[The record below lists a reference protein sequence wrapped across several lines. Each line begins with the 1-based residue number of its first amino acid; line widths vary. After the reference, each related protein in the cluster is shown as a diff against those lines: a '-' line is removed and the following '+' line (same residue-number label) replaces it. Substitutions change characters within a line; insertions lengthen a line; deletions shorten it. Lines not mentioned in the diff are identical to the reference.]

1 MPRRSPDELKEMIRD
16 FRREQIIDV
25 AGRLFGERGTTEVPM
40 EEIATEAGVARSTIY
55 VYFSNRDELLRACLK
70 QMYIQLQAAI
80 AEAFERDV
88 SPIERLHAVIRGLL
102 ERMDDNAAFFR
113 LAMATQGSQS
123 NAGAALDAELA
134 QIGLHMAGILE
145 DLVREGIESGA
156 FRSIDPGR
164 AAALIGQQVF
174 GAMQV
179 RAGEPAPM
187 PLDAAVD
194 EVRDFVLHGLAQ
206 RPLSADSRPEPIDL
220 GPAEEGG

>member
-1 MPRRSPDELKEMIRD
+1 MIRD
-16 FRREQIIDV
+16 FRREQIIAV

-40 EEIATEAGVARSTIY
+40 EEIATVAGVARSTIY

-70 QMYIQLQAAI
+70 QMYILLQEAI
-80 AEAFERDV
+80 AGAFEREV
-88 SPIERLHAVIRGLL
+88 SPTERLRAVIGGLL

-145 DLVREGIESGA
+145 ELVRQGQDERI
-156 FRSIDPGR
+156 FRHIDPDR

-179 RAGEPAPM
+179 RAGDPAPVA
-187 PLDAAVD
+187 LQTAVD
-194 EVRDFVLHGLAQ
+194 EVSDFVLRALAV
-206 RPLSADSRPEPIDL
+206 
-220 GPAEEGG
+220 

>member
-1 MPRRSPDELKEMIRD
+1 MIRD
-16 FRREQIIDV
+16 FRRDQIIDV
-25 AGRLFGERGTTEVPM
+25 ASRLFGDRGTTEIPI
-40 EEIATEAGVARSTIY
+40 EEIATEAKVARSTIY

-70 QMYIQLQAAI
+70 QIYIRLQEAI
-80 AEAFERDV
+80 AGAFEQEE
-88 SPIERLHAVIRGLL
+88 SPAERLRAVIRGLL

-145 DLVREGIESGA
+145 ELVRQGIEEDV
-156 FRSIDPGR
+156 FRSLDPAR

-179 RAGEPAPM
+179 RAGDPAPM
-187 PLDAAVD
+187 PLDMAVD
-194 EVRDFVLHGLAQ
+194 EVSDFVLHALT
-206 RPLSADSRPEPIDL
+206 P
-220 GPAEEGG
+220 

>member
-1 MPRRSPDELKEMIRD
+1 VARRSPDELKEMIRD

-25 AGRLFGERGTTEVPM
+25 AGRLFGERGTTEVSM

-70 QMYIQLQAAI
+70 QMYILLQAAI
-80 AEAFERDV
+80 AEAFEREV
-88 SPIERLHAVIRGLL
+88 SPTERLHAVIQGLL

-145 DLVREGIESGA
+145 DLVREGIESGE
-156 FRSIDPGR
+156 FRSLEPGR

-187 PLDAAVD
+187 PLEAAVD
-194 EVRDFVLHGLAQ
+194 EVSDFILHGLAQ
-206 RPLSADSRPEPIDL
+206 
-220 GPAEEGG
+220 

>member
-1 MPRRSPDELKEMIRD
+1 MIRD
-16 FRREQIIDV
+16 FRRDQIIDV
-25 AGRLFGERGTTEVPM
+25 ASRLFGDRGTTEIPI
-40 EEIATEAGVARSTIY
+40 EEIATEAKVARSTIY

-70 QMYIQLQAAI
+70 QIYIRLQEAI
-80 AEAFERDV
+80 AGAFEREE
-88 SPIERLHAVIRGLL
+88 SPAERLRAVIRGLL

-145 DLVREGIESGA
+145 ELVRQGIEEDV
-156 FRSIDPGR
+156 FRSLDPAR

-179 RAGEPAPM
+179 RAGDPAPM
-187 PLDAAVD
+187 PLDMAVD
-194 EVRDFVLHGLAQ
+194 EVSDFVLHALT
-206 RPLSADSRPEPIDL
+206 P
-220 GPAEEGG
+220 

>member
-55 VYFSNRDELLRACLK
+55 VYFSNRDERLRACLK

-80 AEAFERDV
+80 AEAFERGV
-88 SPIERLHAVIRGLL
+88 SPTERLQAVIRGLL

-113 LAMATQGSQS
+113 LAMAPQGSQS
-123 NAGAALDAELA
+123 NAGQAPDAELA

-164 AAALIGQQVF
+164 AAALIGQQ
-174 GAMQV
+174 
-179 RAGEPAPM
+179 
-187 PLDAAVD
+187 
-194 EVRDFVLHGLAQ
+194 
-206 RPLSADSRPEPIDL
+206 
-220 GPAEEGG
+220 

>member
-1 MPRRSPDELKEMIRD
+1 VARRSPDELKEMIRD

-70 QMYIQLQAAI
+70 QMYILLQEDVAK
-80 AEAFERDV
+80 AFECEA
-88 SPIERLHAVIRGLL
+88 SPAERLRAVIRGLL

-113 LAMATQGSQS
+113 LAMATQGSAS
-123 NAGAALDAELA
+123 NSGAALDAELA

-145 DLVREGIESGA
+145 NLVRQGQEQGI
-156 FRSIDPGR
+156 FRHLEPDR

-179 RAGEPAPM
+179 RAGDPAPM
-187 PLDAAVD
+187 ALDTTVD
-194 EVRDFVLHGLAQ
+194 EVCDFVLRALVV
-206 RPLSADSRPEPIDL
+206 
-220 GPAEEGG
+220 